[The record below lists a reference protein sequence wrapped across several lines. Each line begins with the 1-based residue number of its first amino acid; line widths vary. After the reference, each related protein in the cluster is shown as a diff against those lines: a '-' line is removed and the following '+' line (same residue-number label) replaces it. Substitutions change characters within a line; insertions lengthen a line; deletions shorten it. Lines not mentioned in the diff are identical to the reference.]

1 MLKRWEGLIVDSIAS
16 EKADEHKTDNR
27 SSGLHHSIISL
38 TLHLSLHSRVI
49 HHWPKYDTTRRRS
62 DAKLTRSSSTIFWTL
77 PTAVTFNSL
86 RIFANPDLEY
96 LQ

>member
-1 MLKRWEGLIVDSIAS
+1 MLKRWEGLIVDSIVP
-16 EKADEHKTDNR
+16 EKADEHKSDNR
-27 SSGLHHSIISL
+27 FSELRHSITSL
-38 TLHLSLHSRVI
+38 PLHPSIYSRVI
-49 HHWPKYDTTRRRS
+49 HHWPKYDTTRRSS